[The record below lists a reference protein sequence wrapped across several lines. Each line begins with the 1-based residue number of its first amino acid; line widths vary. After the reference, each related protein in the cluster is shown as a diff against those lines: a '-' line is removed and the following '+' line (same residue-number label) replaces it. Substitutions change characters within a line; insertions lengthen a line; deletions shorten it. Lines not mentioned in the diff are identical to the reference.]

1 MSSPSHTVS
10 SNRPTT
16 RRHYLCQATTFIIG
30 CLTFID
36 GCLTFIIECLLSFG
50 HLLFFK
56 GSILPIE
63 GKFPT
68 ARKDYFRESIILT
81 LMVLFAFANLI
92 LAAACLAVKLDRPVA
107 FVPLLVVLLAF
118 TRELDML
125 AERWKRVPEHW
136 RVRLE
141 DDCYDGWGIL
151 L

>member
-1 MSSPSHTVS
+1 M
-10 SNRPTT
+10 
-16 RRHYLCQATTFIIG
+16 HYLCQAITFIIS

-36 GCLTFIIECLLSFG
+36 GCLDFIIDSLLSFG
-50 HLLFFK
+50 YLPFFK

-68 ARKDYFRESIILT
+68 ARKDYFRVSIILT
-81 LMVLFAFANLI
+81 VMVLFGWANLI
-92 LAAACLAVKLDRPVA
+92 FATACVAVKLDSRVA
-107 FVPLLVVLLAF
+107 VVPLVLVLLAF

-141 DDCYDGWGIL
+141 DDGYDGWGIWL
-151 L
+151 